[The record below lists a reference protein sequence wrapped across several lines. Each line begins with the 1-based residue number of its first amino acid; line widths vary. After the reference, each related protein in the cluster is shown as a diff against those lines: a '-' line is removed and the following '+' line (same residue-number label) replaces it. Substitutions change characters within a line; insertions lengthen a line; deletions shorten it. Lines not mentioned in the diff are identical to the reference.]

1 MEVVV
6 AVILVCADKIVVP
19 AIVMNIYTTLTHC
32 KIEYIHQFCVA
43 NKNRL
48 VRMLPASIMQD
59 CFLSY
64 VS

>member
-32 KIEYIHQFCVA
+32 KIEYVHQFCVA

-48 VRMLPASIMQD
+48 VRMLPASIM
-59 CFLSY
+59 
-64 VS
+64 

>member
-32 KIEYIHQFCVA
+32 KIEYVHQFCVA
-43 NKNRL
+43 NKIEIVFSL
-48 VRMLPASIMQD
+48 MLAKFRELSSID
-59 CFLSY
+59 A
-64 VS
+64 